1 MNINLKIDTEKINR
15 GFVDLQKASNRAAKN
30 TLNIVAAISRRNY
43 RKNAR
48 DSLIL
53 RNTFTIASIRYDKT
67 ETEDISQ
74 METRVGALE
83 RAGYLE
89 LQEEGGKRRS
99 KRGSALA
106 IPQPF
111 ARRGGS
117 NRRLV
122 SKLNYLRKLK
132 SQRVKGKFKKKFKSK
147 KAMNVARAAVAF
159 REKKVLRYSDNIFQI
174 TSFKKNKSRVQFKKK
189 HLYNLSQRTANIK
202 SRKMLLPAIEKPVHD
217 SQNIY
222 NSQMKKL
229 LRSKE
234 IM

>member
-30 TLNIVAAISRRNY
+30 TLNIVAALSRRNY

-53 RNTFTIASIRYDKT
+53 RNTFTIANIRYDKT

-74 METRVGALE
+74 METRVGALQ

-111 ARRGGS
+111 ARGGS
-117 NRRLV
+117 SRRLV
-122 SKLNYLRKLK
+122 TKKNYLKKLK

-147 KAMNVARAAVAF
+147 KAMNVARAAVAY
-159 REKKVLRYSDNIFQI
+159 REKKVLRYSDNIFLI
-174 TSFKKNKSRVQFKKK
+174 TSFKKNKSRIQFKKK

>member
-1 MNINLKIDTEKINR
+1 MNINLNIDTEKINR

-30 TLNIVAAISRRNY
+30 TLNIVAALSRRNY
-43 RKNAR
+43 VKNVK
-48 DSLIL
+48 DKLIL
-53 RNTFTIASIRYDKT
+53 RNNYTIASIRYDKT
-67 ETEDISQ
+67 ETEDISK

-83 RAGYLE
+83 RAEYLE
-89 LQEEGGKRRS
+89 LQEKGGKRRS
-99 KRGSALA
+99 KRGSGLA

-111 ARRGGS
+111 ARGGS

-122 SKLNYLRKLK
+122 TRKNYLRKLK

-174 TSFKKNKSRVQFKKK
+174 TSFKKNKNRVQYKKNQ
-189 HLYNLSQRTANIK
+189 LYNLSQRTTNIK

-234 IM
+234 II

>member
-15 GFVDLQKASNRAAKN
+15 GFVDIERASSKAAKN
-30 TLNIVAAISRRNY
+30 TLNIVAAISRKNY
-43 RKNAR
+43 VKNAR

-53 RNTFTIASIRYDKT
+53 RNNFTIKNIRYDKT

-83 RAGYLE
+83 RIGYME
-89 LQEEGGKRRS
+89 LQEKSGKRRS

-106 IPQPF
+106 IPQLY
-111 ARRGGS
+111 ARGGS

-122 SKLNYLRKLK
+122 TRRNYLIKLK
-132 SQRVKGKFKKKFKSK
+132 SKKIKGKFKKNFKSK
-147 KAMNVARAAVAF
+147 KAMNVARAAVAY
-159 REKKVLRYSDNIFQI
+159 RKKKVLRYSDNIFLV
-174 TSFKKNKSRVQFKKK
+174 TSFRKNKSRVQFKKK

-229 LRSKE
+229 LKSTE
-234 IM
+234 II